1 MVIKMNEN
9 DIRKIIYKIFEQNDI
24 SLQNINE
31 NISLISSGIV
41 DSMTF
46 VNILLAIEEELNI
59 EIDFENIDINS
70 IVTINSLCDAVSK
83 ITN

>member
-9 DIRKIIYKIFEQNDI
+9 DIRRIIYKIFEQNDI

-31 NISLISSGIV
+31 DISLISNGIV

>member
-1 MVIKMNEN
+1 MVIKMSEN

-31 NISLISSGIV
+31 DTSLISNGIV

-70 IVTINSLCDAVSK
+70 IVTINSLCDIVSK

>member
-1 MVIKMNEN
+1 MVIKMSEN

-31 NISLISSGIV
+31 DTSLISSGIV

>member
-31 NISLISSGIV
+31 DTSLISNGIV

-70 IVTINSLCDAVSK
+70 IVTINSLCDTVSK

>member
-31 NISLISSGIV
+31 DISLISSGIV

>member
-31 NISLISSGIV
+31 DISLISNGIV

-59 EIDFENIDINS
+59 EIYFENIDINS

>member
-1 MVIKMNEN
+1 MVIKMSKS
-9 DIRKIIYKIFEQNDI
+9 DITKIIYKIFEENDI

-31 NISLISSGIV
+31 NTSLISNGIV

-70 IVTINSLCDAVSK
+70 IVTINSLCDTVSK

>member
-31 NISLISSGIV
+31 DTSLISNGIV

>member
-1 MVIKMNEN
+1 MRANMDSRNIKE
-9 DIRKIIYKIFEQNDI
+9 IIFKIFAENNINID
-24 SLQNINE
+24 NINE
-31 NISLISSGIV
+31 DDSLIAKGIL

>member
-1 MVIKMNEN
+1 MVIKMSEN

-31 NISLISSGIV
+31 DTSLISNGIV

-70 IVTINSLCDAVSK
+70 IVTINSLCDTVSK

>member
-1 MVIKMNEN
+1 MVIKMSEN

-31 NISLISSGIV
+31 NTSLISNGIV

-46 VNILLAIEEELNI
+46 VNILLAIEEVLNI

-70 IVTINSLCDAVSK
+70 IVTINSLCDTVSK

>member
-1 MVIKMNEN
+1 MVIKMSEN

-31 NISLISSGIV
+31 DTSLISNGIV

-70 IVTINSLCDAVSK
+70 IVTIKNLCDIVSK
-83 ITN
+83 MIQ

>member
-1 MVIKMNEN
+1 MDNNIK
-9 DIRKIIYKIFEQNDI
+9 DVIYKIFAENNIDI
-24 SLQNINE
+24 NNVNGSV
-31 NISLISSGIV
+31 SLISSGIV

-70 IVTINSLCDAVSK
+70 IVTIKNLCDIVSK
-83 ITN
+83 MIQ

>member
-1 MVIKMNEN
+1 MRANMDSRNIKE
-9 DIRKIIYKIFEQNDI
+9 IIFKIFAENNINID
-24 SLQNINE
+24 NINE
-31 NISLISSGIV
+31 DDSLIAKGIL

-70 IVTINSLCDAVSK
+70 IVTINSLCDTVSK

>member
-1 MVIKMNEN
+1 MVIKMSEN

-31 NISLISSGIV
+31 DTSLISNGIV

-46 VNILLAIEEELNI
+46 VNILLAIEEKLNI

-70 IVTINSLCDAVSK
+70 IVTINSLCDTVSK

>member
-1 MVIKMNEN
+1 MVIKMNEH

-31 NISLISSGIV
+31 DISLISSGIV

>member
-1 MVIKMNEN
+1 MVIKMSED

-31 NISLISSGIV
+31 DTPLISNGIV

-46 VNILLAIEEELNI
+46 VNILLTIEEELNI

-70 IVTINSLCDAVSK
+70 IVTINSLCDAVFK

>member
-31 NISLISSGIV
+31 DTSLISNGIV

-70 IVTINSLCDAVSK
+70 IVTINSLCDTVSK
-83 ITN
+83 IAN

>member
-24 SLQNINE
+24 SLQNINKDT
-31 NISLISSGIV
+31 SLISNGIV

-70 IVTINSLCDAVSK
+70 IVTINSLCDTVSK